1 MIYELRL
8 YSVVP
13 GRMPDLHKRF
23 ERLPPLFKRH
33 GVQCIGQ
40 WTVTAGPRMPGF
52 VYLMAY
58 ADLAEREARWAPFYT
73 DPDWLSLRAETNAGS
88 EMVERYDL
96 CFLKPNA
103 GWAPDP
109 SDAQRTIGGVHELLM
124 HEAAL
129 GQGAA
134 TNAFLRDVQLP
145 LLREQGAQVMLV
157 ADMASGPRMPQVV
170 TMLGWADDAARE
182 KGWAAVEADAGWR
195 AAVAVQRDSI
205 GWPVLG
211 RTDRYVL
218 RATESCLPKATLG
231 GIQPV

>member
-13 GRMPDLHKRF
+13 GRMPDLHARF

-73 DPDWLSLRAETNAGS
+73 DPDWLSLRAETNAGA

-109 SDAQRTIGGVHELLM
+109 KDAQRSIGGVHELLM

-134 TNAFLRDVQLP
+134 TNAFLREVQLP
-145 LLREQGAQVMLV
+145 LLRAHGAQVMLV

-170 TMLGWADDAARE
+170 TMLGWEDHAARE
-182 KGWAAVEADAGWR
+182 AAWGAVEVDPVWR
-195 AAVAVQRDSI
+195 AAVAAQRKEI

-218 RATESCLPKATLG
+218 RATGGCLPGAVLG
-231 GIQPV
+231 VGRG